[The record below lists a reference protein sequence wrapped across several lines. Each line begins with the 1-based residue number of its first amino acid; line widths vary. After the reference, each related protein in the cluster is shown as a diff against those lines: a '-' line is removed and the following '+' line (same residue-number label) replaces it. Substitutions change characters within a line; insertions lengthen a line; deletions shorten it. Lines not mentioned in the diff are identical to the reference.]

1 MTSFSAH
8 INDTV
13 VKAYEEDF
21 PLLMPKWGY
30 VVSAFV
36 LFLIVFGFFLN
47 LMVILLMF
55 KDRQLWTPLNI
66 ILFNLVCS
74 DFSVSVLGNPFT
86 LISALF
92 HRWIFG
98 HTMCVLYGF
107 FMALLGITSITTL
120 TVISFERYL
129 MVTRPLSSRH
139 LSSKGAIL
147 SVVFIWTYSL
157 ALTTPPLMGWGN
169 YVNEAAN
176 ISCSVNW
183 HEQSTNTLTYI
194 MFLFAMGQIV
204 PLSVITFSYVNIIRT
219 LKKNSQRLGRVSRA
233 EARAT
238 AMVFIMIISFT
249 IAWTPYSMFALIE
262 QFATEGIISPGVGV
276 IPALVAKSSIC
287 YDPLIYVG
295 MNTQFRQSIK
305 RIFGVHSK
313 KRQSQTEKGCNNT
326 TLSPTHK
333 ASGINETTTRYNSS
347 ESMVSISTSKK
358 LNKDKKIVFN
368 DEISEVVKTENRF
381 YQKGLELCTIQ
392 ENKSGSDLERSGD
405 TICDEDSSNSNKK
418 IQIFGPSYNLFH
430 QTSPAVTII
439 DTEHLIFSKTGSKD
453 RSNDNEDFDNVEN
466 GFGNK
471 GYVEHPTDTLQNVYG
486 TENEYKKI
494 KTQKIVKRS
503 YSLDF
508 NIVSNENKKRKMSV
522 ETKFE
527 SIVPKGFF
535 KDTIISKFFNHD
547 TNQFKTYLCNIE
559 NQNNDSTDDDN

>member
-1 MTSFSAH
+1 MTTYTDF
-8 INDTV
+8 NDTV
-13 VKAYEEDF
+13 IRTFDEGF

-36 LFLIVFGFFLN
+36 LFLIGFFGFFLN

-86 LISALF
+86 LVSALF
-92 HRWIFG
+92 HRWVFG

-139 LSSKGAIL
+139 LSSKGAVL
-147 SVVFIWTYSL
+147 SIVFIWTYSL

-169 YVNEAAN
+169 YNQEAAN

-183 HEQSTNTLTYI
+183 HEQSMNTLTYI

-204 PLSVITFSYVNIIRT
+204 PTIIITFSYVNIIRT

-233 EARAT
+233 EAKAT
-238 AMVFIMIISFT
+238 AMVFVMIVAFT
-249 IAWTPYSMFALIE
+249 VAWTPYSLFALME
-262 QFATEGIISPGVGV
+262 QFASDGIVSPGAGV

-305 RIFGVHSK
+305 RIFGIHTK
-313 KRQSQTEKGCNNT
+313 NKQSQMNKGYNNT
-326 TLSPTHK
+326 GVSP
-333 ASGINETTTRYNSS
+333 ARLNDATTRFNSTETIIS
-347 ESMVSISTSKK
+347 TSTSKK
-358 LNKDKKIVFN
+358 VNKDRKLVFN
-368 DEISEVVKTENRF
+368 DEVSEIVAHDNKIFQRD
-381 YQKGLELCTIQ
+381 LELCTIQ
-392 ENKSGSDLERSGD
+392 ENRTASDTDRSID
-405 TICDEDSSNSNKK
+405 TYDSENEPKLG
-418 IQIFGPSYNLFH
+418 IFGASCKLFRKR
-430 QTSPAVTII
+430 SPVVTII
-439 DTEHLIFSKTGSKD
+439 DTEHLIFSEIKTRNGEME
-453 RSNDNEDFDNVEN
+453 NEDAN
-466 GFGNK
+466 GYGNDA
-471 GYVEHPTDTLQNVYG
+471 YEDHITDKSKNDVFS
-486 TENEYKKI
+486 TENEYQRVKS
-494 KTQKIVKRS
+494 QKIIKRS
-503 YSLDF
+503 YSLDLSALD
-508 NIVSNENKKRKMSV
+508 NDNKKRKLSI

-527 SIVPKGFF
+527 AVVQPRGLF
-535 KDTIISKFFNHD
+535 KDAIGRVFDPNTH
-547 TNQFKTYLCNIE
+547 QFQNYLYNIDKYE
-559 NQNNDSTDDDN
+559 GTDDDV